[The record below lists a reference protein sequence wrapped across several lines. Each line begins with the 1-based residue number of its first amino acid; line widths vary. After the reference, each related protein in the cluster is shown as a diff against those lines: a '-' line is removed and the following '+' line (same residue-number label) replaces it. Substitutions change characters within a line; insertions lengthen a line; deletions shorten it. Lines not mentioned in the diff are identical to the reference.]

1 MGIRGIK
8 TLIKKF
14 APEAFETTTLNL
26 LRGKTI
32 CIDSSIFLYKFRYTY
47 KTDNF
52 HILGFLNLINK
63 FNEYNI
69 KCIFVFDG
77 KPPQAKSET
86 LKQRR
91 EKKEKIKER
100 IVVLKNLVH
109 GPEFINSDSDEEFN
123 VDEENLK
130 RLEHIQRLE
139 RTVITITRQHSIE
152 VIELLKSIGTPFLVA
167 NSEAEKACVYLQ
179 KHGYADFILTEDT
192 DCMTFGGHSVIF
204 AKANTYTICHLN
216 KILEGLNLSQ
226 TQFIDLCILC
236 GCDYTTTIPKVGPAT
251 ALKYIKRYGLIE
263 NIPDLPPEFDYQL
276 ARDLFTVEEEYTLNF
291 ELVKNRQVFSEICQ
305 QWNIDKKYFN
315 FNFSEFLI

>member
-1 MGIRGIK
+1 MGIKGIK
-8 TLIKKF
+8 NLIKKF

-32 CIDSSIFLYKFRYTY
+32 CIDSSIFLYKFRYIH

-86 LKQRR
+86 LKLRR

-100 IVVLKNLVH
+100 IVALKNLVQ
-109 GPEFINSDSDEEFN
+109 GPEFINSDSEE
-123 VDEENLK
+123 EQ
-130 RLEHIQRLE
+130 LEDQTLVSEIQRLE
-139 RTVITITRQHSIE
+139 RTIITITRQHSLE
-152 VIELLKSIGTPFLVA
+152 VIELLKSIGIPFLVA

-179 KHGYADFILTEDT
+179 KHRHADFILTEDT
-192 DCMTFGGHSVIF
+192 DCLTFGGHSVIF
-204 AKANTYTICHLN
+204 AKANIYTVCHLN
-216 KILEGLNLSQ
+216 KILNGLNL
-226 TQFIDLCILC
+226 TMAQFIDLCILC
-236 GCDYTTTIPKVGPAT
+236 GCDYTTTIPGVGPAT
-251 ALKYIKRYGLIE
+251 ALKYIKKYGSIE
-263 NIPDLPPEFDYQL
+263 NIPSLPPDFDYQL
-276 ARDLFTVEEEYTLNF
+276 ARDLFTVEEEYDLNF
-291 ELVKNRQVFSEICQ
+291 ELTRNNQRFSEICQ
-305 QWNIDKKYFN
+305 QWNIDKKYFK